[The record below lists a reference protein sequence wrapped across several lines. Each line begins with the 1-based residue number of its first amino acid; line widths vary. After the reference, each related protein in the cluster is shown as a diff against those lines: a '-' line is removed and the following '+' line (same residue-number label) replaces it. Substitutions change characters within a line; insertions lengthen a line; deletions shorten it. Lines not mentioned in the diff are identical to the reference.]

1 MSMRSRAVAVAL
13 LALAA
18 ACGPTSPKTP
28 FNGVDVTGSSI
39 GSALELRDGQG
50 RARSLADFR
59 GKVVV
64 VAFGY
69 THCPDVCP
77 MTLANL
83 ANARRKLGKEGE
95 QVQVLFV
102 SVDPKRDT
110 PDLLARYVAAFD
122 PTFVGLGGSAAD
134 VQRTVKD
141 FRLYVEERP
150 TGNGEYTVD
159 HTAQIFAYD
168 RKGALRL
175 VMPATTAPDA
185 IASDLRVLLDA

>member
-1 MSMRSRAVAVAL
+1 MNRLARIAAVAL

-18 ACGPTSPKTP
+18 SCGPSGPQTP
-28 FNGVDVTGSSI
+28 FKGVDVTGSSI
-39 GSALELRDGQG
+39 GDDLRLTDHTGKT
-50 RARSLADFR
+50 RSLEDFR

-64 VAFGY
+64 VSFGF

-77 MTLANL
+77 ITLANL
-83 ANARRKLGKEGE
+83 ASARRKLGKEGD

-110 PDLLARYVAAFD
+110 PDLLGRYVTAFD
-122 PTFVGLGGSAAD
+122 PTFIGLGGNPAD

-141 FRLYVEERP
+141 FKLYVEERP
-150 TGNGEYTVD
+150 TGNGDYTVD
-159 HTAQIFAYD
+159 HSAQIFAYD
-168 RKGALRL
+168 RKGRLRL
-175 VMPATTAPDA
+175 VMPQTATPDA

>member
-1 MSMRSRAVAVAL
+1 MLRAAALAV

-18 ACGPTSPKTP
+18 ACGPSAPSTP
-28 FNGVDVTGSSI
+28 FQGIDVTGSDI
-39 GSALELRDGQG
+39 GDDLRLADQYGKTRALE
-50 RARSLADFR
+50 DFR

-83 ANARRKLGKEGE
+83 ANARRKLGKQGD

-110 PDLLARYVAAFD
+110 PDLLGRYVTAFD
-122 PTFVGLGGSAAD
+122 QSFIGLGGDPAK

-141 FRLYVEERP
+141 FKLYVEEHP
-150 TGNGEYTVD
+150 LGNGDYSVD
-159 HTAQIFAYD
+159 HSAQMFVYD
-168 RKGALRL
+168 RQGRLRL
-175 VMPATTAPDA
+175 VMPQTAAADA

>member
-1 MSMRSRAVAVAL
+1 MRRAAALAL
-13 LALAA
+13 LALAC
-18 ACGPTSPKTP
+18 ACGPAGPVTP

-39 GSALELRDGQG
+39 GSSLKLRDGQG
-50 RARSLADFR
+50 HERALGDFR

-83 ANARRKLGKEGE
+83 ANARKKLGKEGD

-110 PDLLARYVAAFD
+110 PDLLSRYVSAFD
-122 PTFVGLGGSAAD
+122 PTFVGLGGTPAD

-150 TGNGEYTVD
+150 TGNGDYSVD
-159 HTAQIFAYD
+159 HSAQIFAYD

-175 VMPATTAPDA
+175 VIPQTAAPDA
-185 IASDLRVLLDA
+185 IASDLRVLLNA

>member
-1 MSMRSRAVAVAL
+1 MRPASAVLVAA

-18 ACGPTSPKTP
+18 ACGPAGRQTP
-28 FNGVDVTGSSI
+28 FQGIDVTGASI
-39 GSALELRDGQG
+39 GDDLRLPDQNGKP
-50 RARSLADFR
+50 RSLDEFR

-83 ANARRKLGKEGE
+83 ANARRKLGKQGE

-102 SVDPKRDT
+102 TVDPKRDT
-110 PDLLARYVAAFD
+110 PDLLGRYVTAFD
-122 PTFVGLGGSAAD
+122 PTFVGLVGSPAD
-134 VQRTVKD
+134 VQRTEKD
-141 FRLYVEERP
+141 FKLYVEERP
-150 TGNGEYTVD
+150 TGNGDYSVD
-159 HTAQIFAYD
+159 HSAQIFAYD
-168 RKGALRL
+168 RKGRLRL
-175 VMPATTAPDA
+175 VMPQTATPDA

>member
-1 MSMRSRAVAVAL
+1 MKPLARIAAVGL

-18 ACGPTSPKTP
+18 ACGPSGPQTP
-28 FNGVDVTGSSI
+28 FQGVDITGSSI
-39 GSALELRDGQG
+39 GDDLRLTDHTGK
-50 RARSLADFR
+50 ARSLEEFR

-64 VAFGY
+64 VSFGY

-77 MTLANL
+77 ITLANL
-83 ANARRKLGKEGE
+83 ANARKKLGKQGD

-110 PDLLARYVAAFD
+110 PDLLGRYVTAFD
-122 PTFVGLGGSAAD
+122 PTFIGLSGNPAD

-141 FRLYVEERP
+141 FKLYVEERP
-150 TGNGEYTVD
+150 TGNGDYSVD
-159 HTAQIFAYD
+159 HSAQMFAYD
-168 RKGALRL
+168 RKGRLRL
-175 VMPATTAPDA
+175 VMPQTATPDA

>member
-1 MSMRSRAVAVAL
+1 MALGRAALAAL
-13 LALAA
+13 LLAAA
-18 ACGPTSPKTP
+18 ACGPGGSSSP
-28 FNGVDVTGSSI
+28 FQGVDITGSSI
-39 GSALELRDGQG
+39 GADVHLRDPHG
-50 RARSLADFR
+50 AERSLADFR

-83 ANARRKLGKEGE
+83 ANARKKLGKEGE

-110 PDLLARYVAAFD
+110 PDLLGRYVTAFD
-122 PTFVGLGGSAAD
+122 PTFLGLGGDPAA
-134 VQRTVKD
+134 VQRTIKD
-141 FRLYVEERP
+141 FKLFVEERP
-150 TGNGEYTVD
+150 TGNGEYSVD
-159 HTAQIFAYD
+159 HSAQIFAYD
-168 RKGALRL
+168 RKGRVRL
-175 VMPATTAPDA
+175 VIPQTATPDA

>member
-1 MSMRSRAVAVAL
+1 MSALTRAAAL
-13 LALAA
+13 ALVALAA
-18 ACGPTSPKTP
+18 ACGPSGPATP

-39 GSALELRDGQG
+39 GSSLELRDGQG
-50 RARSLADFR
+50 RTRSLADFR

-83 ANARRKLGKEGE
+83 ASARKKLGKDGD

-110 PDLLARYVAAFD
+110 PDLLARYVGAFD
-122 PTFVGLGGSAAD
+122 PTFVGLGGSPSD

-150 TGNGEYTVD
+150 TGNGDYSVD
-159 HTAQIFAYD
+159 HSAQIFAYD
-168 RKGALRL
+168 RKGQLRL
-175 VMPATTAPDA
+175 VIPQTAAPEA

>member
-1 MSMRSRAVAVAL
+1 VSPVVR
-13 LALAA
+13 ALAA
-18 ACGPTSPKTP
+18 ALLVLVSACGPAAPVTP

-39 GSALELRDGQG
+39 GSSFRLGDARGHE
-50 RARSLADFR
+50 RSLADYR

-83 ANARRKLGKEGE
+83 ANARRKLGKQGDE
-95 QVQVLFV
+95 VQVLFV

-110 PDLLARYVAAFD
+110 PELLGRYVAAFD
-122 PTFVGLGGSAAD
+122 PTFVGLGGSPAE

-150 TGNGEYTVD
+150 TGKGDYSVD
-159 HTAQIFAYD
+159 HSAQIFAYD
-168 RKGALRL
+168 RKGNLRL
-175 VMPATTAPDA
+175 VIPQTAAPEA

>member
-1 MSMRSRAVAVAL
+1 VKILVRMLAV

-18 ACGPTSPKTP
+18 ASACGPSSRQTP
-28 FNGVDVTGSSI
+28 FQGVDVTGSGI
-39 GSALELRDGQG
+39 GSQLDLRDTQG
-50 RARSLADFR
+50 KPRTLADFR

-83 ANARRKLGKEGE
+83 ASARKRLGKEGD

-110 PDLLARYVAAFD
+110 ADLLGRYVTAFD
-122 PTFVGLGGSAAD
+122 PTFVGLGGSPAD
-134 VQRTVKD
+134 VQRTIKD
-141 FRLYVEERP
+141 YKLYVEERP
-150 TGNGEYTVD
+150 TGNGDYSVD
-159 HTAQIFAYD
+159 HSAQIFAYD
-168 RKGALRL
+168 RKGRLR
-175 VMPATTAPDA
+175 VVIPQTATPDA

>member
-1 MSMRSRAVAVAL
+1 VRKIVHALPAAL
-13 LALAA
+13 LFLAC
-18 ACGPTSPKTP
+18 ACGPTGPGTP

-39 GSALELRDGQG
+39 GSSFRLGDAQG
-50 RARSLADFR
+50 HQRSLADYR

-83 ANARRKLGKEGE
+83 ANARRKLGKQGDE
-95 QVQVLFV
+95 VQVLFV

-110 PDLLARYVAAFD
+110 PDLLARYVTAFD

-150 TGNGEYTVD
+150 TGNGDYSVD
-159 HTAQIFAYD
+159 HSAQIFAYD
-168 RKGALRL
+168 RKGNLRL
-175 VMPATTAPDA
+175 VIPQTAAPEA

>member
-1 MSMRSRAVAVAL
+1 VNPLSRAAALAL
-13 LALAA
+13 LSLAC
-18 ACGPTSPKTP
+18 ACGPSGPGTP
-28 FNGVDVTGSSI
+28 FNGVDVTGSAI
-39 GSALELRDGQG
+39 GSSLKLRDGQG
-50 RARSLADFR
+50 RERSLADFS

-83 ANARRKLGKEGE
+83 ANARRKLGKEGD

-110 PDLLARYVAAFD
+110 PELLARYVTAFD
-122 PTFVGLGGSAAD
+122 PTFIGLGGKPDD

-141 FRLYVEERP
+141 FKLYVEERP
-150 TGNGEYTVD
+150 LGNGDYSVD
-159 HTAQIFAYD
+159 HSAQIFAYD
-168 RKGALRL
+168 RKGNLRL
-175 VMPATTAPDA
+175 VIPQTSAPDA
-185 IASDLRVLLDA
+185 IASDLRVLLNA